1 MQTPGRRF
9 ASQRV
14 RSRTDLYLDSGNTLR
29 IFSGDIDMIIA
40 EKPNF
45 VILPGVLTDE
55 ALFRHQ
61 ARTLG
66 DIAESCVAEN

>member
-1 MQTPGRRF
+1 
-9 ASQRV
+9 
-14 RSRTDLYLDSGNTLR
+14 
-29 IFSGDIDMIIA
+29 MIIA